1 MLNRISF
8 YVFIQIF
15 KACILIFFIFI
26 SISWLLQITRL
37 FSLTNLLQ
45 VEIITIF
52 LLSLFLLPN
61 LITIIL
67 PFVVIFGIVLC
78 FVKLN
83 KDKELLAIY
92 SSGLSYKVIKS
103 PLIIFTLL
111 LSLIYVILNFYISP
125 LIYDKY
131 KQKEFQIR
139 NTINFEKLILSNF
152 LEVNQDTVLDFKKTD
167 TTFKEIFIN
176 FKTETDNLIF
186 ANSGNIF
193 LKNNLYVFELTDGFK
208 LNISEK
214 EIEKNIKNI
223 EKVFKIYLK
232 TNNPKTKPIFV
243 NNYKWLGKLNY
254 IKFLREIG
262 KHFTINKMLSFD
274 SVKLRLDR
282 EQSLSYMEF
291 NYMILQ
297 AYDFL
302 ELNKNKNCLMQIGGS
317 DQWGNIV
324 NGVELIKRHSNK
336 QVFGL
341 TTPLITLAS
350 GSKMGKTEKGAVWL
364 DKKLLAPYDYWQFW
378 RNTDDR
384 DVLRFLQMFT
394 DLTLKK
400 IEELKNKNINQLKI
414 LLANKATTM
423 LHGEPA
429 AKKAAQTAKNTFEK
443 KSIGDDLP
451 TVKIEKEKLTNG
463 INIIDLV
470 IASNLSNSKSEVKR
484 MIKNKGIKINNETVE
499 NDKLNVSLNNFNQ
512 ENFLKLSHGKK
523 NHVIL
528 KIV

>member
-1 MLNRISF
+1 
-8 YVFIQIF
+8 
-15 KACILIFFIFI
+15 
-26 SISWLLQITRL
+26 
-37 FSLTNLLQ
+37 
-45 VEIITIF
+45 
-52 LLSLFLLPN
+52 
-61 LITIIL
+61 
-67 PFVVIFGIVLC
+67 
-78 FVKLN
+78 
-83 KDKELLAIY
+83 
-92 SSGLSYKVIKS
+92 
-103 PLIIFTLL
+103 
-111 LSLIYVILNFYISP
+111 
-125 LIYDKY
+125 
-131 KQKEFQIR
+131 
-139 NTINFEKLILSNF
+139 
-152 LEVNQDTVLDFKKTD
+152 
-167 TTFKEIFIN
+167 
-176 FKTETDNLIF
+176 
-186 ANSGNIF
+186 
-193 LKNNLYVFELTDGFK
+193 
-208 LNISEK
+208 
-214 EIEKNIKNI
+214 
-223 EKVFKIYLK
+223 
-232 TNNPKTKPIFV
+232 
-243 NNYKWLGKLNY
+243 
-254 IKFLREIG
+254 
-262 KHFTINKMLSFD
+262 
-274 SVKLRLDR
+274 
-282 EQSLSYMEF
+282 
-291 NYMILQ
+291 MILQ

-302 ELNKNKNCLMQIGGS
+302 ELNKTKNCLMQIGGS

-364 DKKLLAPYDYWQFW
+364 DKKLLTPYDYWQFW

-414 LLANKATTM
+414 ILANEATTM

-451 TVKIEKEKLTNG
+451 SVKIKKEKLTNG